1 MAVMS
6 IRTAFAL
13 LASALVVATPALA
26 AERRVDLSSFD
37 KLRVEGPFRVI
48 MTTGPSPRGA
58 LSGDGAALRQ
68 VEAQVMGSTLVVRRA
83 GGGAGGGAGGDD
95 APVTLTL
102 AAPPLSGVTVIGGAQ
117 VTVQAMKGSA
127 LNVSVTGTGE
137 VRVGRADGDQL
148 AATLFGPARLT
159 IEGGRVGKARLAAN
173 GPASIAA
180 EALKAGDLTVT
191 LDGPG
196 EIAARA
202 RYMATVAN
210 GGLGRVTVAGTPK
223 CRVTGGGPV
232 RCGVK

>member
-1 MAVMS
+1 MS
-6 IRTAFAL
+6 IRA
-13 LASALVVATPALA
+13 ASAILCSMLIAAPAFA

-37 KLRVEGPFRVI
+37 KLRVEGPFRVT
-48 MTTGPSPRGA
+48 MTTAPSPRGT

-68 VEAQVMGSTLVVRRA
+68 VEAQVMGSTLVLRRS
-83 GGGAGGGAGGDD
+83 GGGD
-95 APVTLTL
+95 APVTLAL

-127 LNVSVTGTGE
+127 LTLSVTGTGE

-148 AATLFGPARLT
+148 TATLFGPARLT

-173 GPASIAA
+173 GPANIAA
-180 EALKAGDLTVT
+180 DALEAGDLTVT

-202 RYMATVAN
+202 RYTATVAN
-210 GGLGRVTVAGTPK
+210 GGLGKVTVAGTPK

-232 RCGVK
+232 RCGAK

>member
-1 MAVMS
+1 MA
-6 IRTAFAL
+6 IRAL
-13 LASALVVATPALA
+13 LFLPVLLATAPAMA

-37 KLRVEGPFRVI
+37 KLRVEGPFRVT
-48 MTTGPSPRGA
+48 MTTAPSPRGT

-68 VEAQVMGSTLVVRRA
+68 VEAQVMGSTLVLRRS
-83 GGGAGGGAGGDD
+83 GGGD
-95 APVTLTL
+95 APVTLAL

-127 LNVSVTGTGE
+127 LNLSVTGTGE

-148 AATLFGPARLT
+148 TAMLFGPARLT

-180 EALKAGDLTVT
+180 DTLEAGDLTVT

-202 RYMATVAN
+202 RYTAAVAN
-210 GGLGRVTVAGTPK
+210 GGLGKVTVAGTPK
-223 CRVTGGGPV
+223 CRITGGGLV
-232 RCGVK
+232 RCGLK

>member
-1 MAVMS
+1 MS

-48 MTTGPSPRGA
+48 MTTGPLPRGA

-83 GGGAGGGAGGDD
+83 GGGTGRGD

-127 LNVSVTGTGE
+127 LNMSVTGTGE

-180 EALKAGDLTVT
+180 EALEAGDLTVT

>member
-1 MAVMS
+1 MTAMS

-83 GGGAGGGAGGDD
+83 GGGAGGGD

-102 AAPPLSGVTVIGGAQ
+102 IAPPLSGVTVIGGAQ

-180 EALKAGDLTVT
+180 EALEAGDLTVT

-210 GGLGRVTVAGTPK
+210 GGLGKVTVAGTPK

>member
-1 MAVMS
+1 MAIMA
-6 IRTAFAL
+6 IRAL
-13 LASALVVATPALA
+13 LFLPVLLATAPAMA

-37 KLRVEGPFRVI
+37 KLRVEGPFRVT
-48 MTTGPSPRGA
+48 MTTAPSPRGT

-68 VEAQVMGSTLVVRRA
+68 VEAQVMGSTLVLRRS
-83 GGGAGGGAGGDD
+83 GGGD
-95 APVTLTL
+95 APVTLAL

-127 LNVSVTGTGE
+127 LNLSVTGTGE

-148 AATLFGPARLT
+148 TAMLFGPARLT

-180 EALKAGDLTVT
+180 DTLEAGDLTVT

-202 RYMATVAN
+202 RYTAAVAN
-210 GGLGRVTVAGTPK
+210 GGLGKVTVAGTPK
-223 CRVTGGGPV
+223 CRITGGGLV
-232 RCGVK
+232 RCGLK

>member
-1 MAVMS
+1 MS
-6 IRTAFAL
+6 IRTAFPL
-13 LASALVVATPALA
+13 LASALVVATPALG

-83 GGGAGGGAGGDD
+83 GGGAEGGD

-102 AAPPLSGVTVIGGAQ
+102 IAPPLSGVTVIGGAQ

-127 LNVSVTGTGE
+127 LNMSVTGTGE

-180 EALKAGDLTVT
+180 EALEAGDLTVT

-210 GGLGRVTVAGTPK
+210 GGLGKVTVAGTPK